1 MPSTLYCK
9 LDVKP
14 FKVTFW
20 VQIETISRANR
31 RNGSLIV
38 VHACGGRENRATLT
52 EVNIFTKKNS
62 AEALRYLLEKGKK
75 RLAVLPSLVEN
86 SPLSV
91 FELFGVNAPF
101 IASDAGG
108 MPELIKRRRNVVS
121 KREGEKDD
129 FDILFPRN
137 SVNALS
143 EKLREILDHGFV
155 TNAFESAVDVIKNEQ
170 RWMEFHK
177 DVAISREMSLKS
189 SLSSS
194 PGASVLRRM
203 KKSPRNLR

>member
-1 MPSTLYCK
+1 M
-9 LDVKP
+9 KP
-14 FKVTFW
+14 FKVTFLGSDRNNIAREPSKRF
-20 VQIETISRANR
+20 VDRRSR
-31 RNGSLIV
+31 LW
-38 VHACGGRENRATLT
+38 REEKNRATLT

-137 SVNALS
+137 SVNRVVG
-143 EKLREILDHGFV
+143 KLGVRF
-155 TNAFESAVDVIKNEQ
+155 
-170 RWMEFHK
+170 
-177 DVAISREMSLKS
+177 
-189 SLSSS
+189 
-194 PGASVLRRM
+194 
-203 KKSPRNLR
+203 